1 MAKVNVEVDN
11 DKGYEGLGVLL
22 SLILL
27 FVVMPFLTQF
37 VWNVLVVGLFGLTS
51 IGYGGAWAL
60 MIIRSFFFK
69 AHNKTEIRTPKED
82 VAYTMKQYGLAIM
95 IAIGVLI
102 IGMSNGYM

>member
-1 MAKVNVEVDN
+1 MAKVNVEVGN
-11 DKGYEGLGVLL
+11 EKGYEGLSVLL

-27 FVVMPFLTQF
+27 FVIMPFLTQF

-69 AHNKTEIRTPKED
+69 AHNKTEIRTSKED
-82 VAYTMKQYGLAIM
+82 VTNTLKQYGLAIM

-102 IGMSNGYM
+102 IGMTNGYM